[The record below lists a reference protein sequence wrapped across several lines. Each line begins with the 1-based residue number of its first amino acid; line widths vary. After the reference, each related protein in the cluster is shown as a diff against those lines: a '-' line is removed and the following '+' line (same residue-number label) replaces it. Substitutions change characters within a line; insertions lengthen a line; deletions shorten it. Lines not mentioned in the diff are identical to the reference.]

1 MTESST
7 SSVVYE
13 VEKGQKVEAEK
24 APAPARDKR
33 PSVSFNTAADHVLQV
48 SSAELEGL
56 EAAMME
62 VEGRM
67 VGCGLMSHPLTACHC
82 SRLDY
87 GEINS
92 NLIQVKIVTLHCRSG
107 INEDRRRSSI
117 LSELSLYMWKCPR
130 SCLVVSFIVPIAVFI
145 YIAYMFSLFVF
156 RNL

>member
-13 VEKGQKVEAEK
+13 GENGEK
-24 APAPARDKR
+24 ASAPARDKR

-87 GEINS
+87 EEI
-92 NLIQVKIVTLHCRSG
+92 
-107 INEDRRRSSI
+107 
-117 LSELSLYMWKCPR
+117 
-130 SCLVVSFIVPIAVFI
+130 
-145 YIAYMFSLFVF
+145 
-156 RNL
+156 

>member
-13 VEKGQKVEAEK
+13 VENGEKVEAEE
-24 APAPARDKR
+24 ALAPARDKR

-67 VGCGLMSHPLTACHC
+67 VSCGLMSHHHCTCHC
-82 SRLDY
+82 
-87 GEINS
+87 
-92 NLIQVKIVTLHCRSG
+92 CRWDDEG
-107 INEDRRRSSI
+107 R
-117 LSELSLYMWKCPR
+117 
-130 SCLVVSFIVPIAVFI
+130 
-145 YIAYMFSLFVF
+145 
-156 RNL
+156 

>member
-87 GEINS
+87 EEI
-92 NLIQVKIVTLHCRSG
+92 
-107 INEDRRRSSI
+107 
-117 LSELSLYMWKCPR
+117 
-130 SCLVVSFIVPIAVFI
+130 
-145 YIAYMFSLFVF
+145 
-156 RNL
+156 

>member
-13 VEKGQKVEAEK
+13 AENGERVGAEK
-24 APAPARDKR
+24 PPGPARDKR

-82 SRLDY
+82 SR
-87 GEINS
+87 
-92 NLIQVKIVTLHCRSG
+92 
-107 INEDRRRSSI
+107 
-117 LSELSLYMWKCPR
+117 
-130 SCLVVSFIVPIAVFI
+130 
-145 YIAYMFSLFVF
+145 
-156 RNL
+156 

>member
-13 VEKGQKVEAEK
+13 AENGERVEAEK
-24 APAPARDKR
+24 APAPAGDKR

-82 SRLDY
+82 SRWDDY
-87 GEINS
+87 
-92 NLIQVKIVTLHCRSG
+92 
-107 INEDRRRSSI
+107 
-117 LSELSLYMWKCPR
+117 
-130 SCLVVSFIVPIAVFI
+130 
-145 YIAYMFSLFVF
+145 
-156 RNL
+156 